1 MIFPVITIRQP
12 WAALI
17 VSGHKDIEN
26 RDWRLPD
33 KYRNCTVLVHA
44 SSKPNFSSIQAD
56 RELIARGHKNLAG
69 TFPLLFRGADL
80 TGHIV
85 GAVRFNGCEL
95 ACLNPTSPWCD
106 VDSQFWWMIGKTMA
120 LPPVPAI
127 GKLKFWQFD
136 YPHRVSWPQEACNA

>member
-33 KYRNCTVLVHA
+33 KFRNCTVLIHSSAKPAFDPHAAQLEMVARGWPMEILHPTTLCGCIIGAVQFTGCLA
-44 SSKPNFSSIQAD
+44 SSTDNAPSEWAD
-56 RELIARGHKNLAG
+56 QGSK
-69 TFPLLFRGADL
+69 
-80 TGHIV
+80 
-85 GAVRFNGCEL
+85 
-95 ACLNPTSPWCD
+95 
-106 VDSQFWWMIGKTMA
+106 FWWRIGKVLP

>member
-17 VSGHKDIEN
+17 ASGHKDIEN

-33 KYRNCTVLVHA
+33 KFRNCTVLIHSSAKPAFDPHAAQLEMVARGWPMEILHPTTLCGCIIGAVQFTGCFA
-44 SSKPNFSSIQAD
+44 SSTDNAPSEWAD
-56 RELIARGHKNLAG
+56 QGSK
-69 TFPLLFRGADL
+69 
-80 TGHIV
+80 
-85 GAVRFNGCEL
+85 
-95 ACLNPTSPWCD
+95 
-106 VDSQFWWMIGKTMA
+106 FWWMIGKVLP

>member
-33 KYRNCTVLVHA
+33 KFLNCTVLIHSSAKPAFDPHA
-44 SSKPNFSSIQAD
+44 AQLEMVARGWPMEILHSTTLCGCIIGAVQFTGCIASNARDTPSEWADKSSK
-56 RELIARGHKNLAG
+56 
-69 TFPLLFRGADL
+69 
-80 TGHIV
+80 
-85 GAVRFNGCEL
+85 
-95 ACLNPTSPWCD
+95 
-106 VDSQFWWMIGKTMA
+106 FWWMIGKILP

-127 GKLKFWQFD
+127 GKLRFWQFD

>member
-33 KYRNCTVLVHA
+33 KFRNCTVLIHSSAKPAFDPHAAQLEMVARGWPMEILHPTTLCGCIIGAVQFTGCFA
-44 SSKPNFSSIQAD
+44 SSTDNAPSEWAD
-56 RELIARGHKNLAG
+56 QGSK
-69 TFPLLFRGADL
+69 
-80 TGHIV
+80 
-85 GAVRFNGCEL
+85 
-95 ACLNPTSPWCD
+95 
-106 VDSQFWWMIGKTMA
+106 FWWRIGKVLP

-136 YPHRVSWPQEACNA
+136 YPHRVSWPQEESR

>member
-17 VSGHKDIEN
+17 ASGHKDIEN

-33 KYRNCTVLVHA
+33 KFRNCTVLIHSSAKPAFDPHAAQLEMVARGWPMEILHSTTLCGCIIGAVQFTGCFA
-44 SSKPNFSSIQAD
+44 SSTDNAPSEWAD
-56 RELIARGHKNLAG
+56 QGSK
-69 TFPLLFRGADL
+69 
-80 TGHIV
+80 
-85 GAVRFNGCEL
+85 
-95 ACLNPTSPWCD
+95 
-106 VDSQFWWMIGKTMA
+106 FWWMIGKVLP

-136 YPHRVSWPQEACNA
+136 YPHRVSWTQEESR

>member
-17 VSGHKDIEN
+17 ASGHKDIEN

-33 KYRNCTVLVHA
+33 KFRNCTVLIHSSAKPAFDPHA
-44 SSKPNFSSIQAD
+44 AQL
-56 RELIARGHKNLAG
+56 EMIARGWPMEILHPTTLCG
-69 TFPLLFRGADL
+69 C
-80 TGHIV
+80 II
-85 GAVRFNGCEL
+85 GAVQFTGCFASSTDNAPSEW
-95 ACLNPTSPWCD
+95 ADQGSK
-106 VDSQFWWMIGKTMA
+106 FWWMIGKVLP

>member
-33 KYRNCTVLVHA
+33 KFRNCTVLIHSSAKPAFDSHAAQLEMVARGWPMEILHSTTLCGCIIGAVQFTGCLA
-44 SSKPNFSSIQAD
+44 SSTGNAPSEWAD
-56 RELIARGHKNLAG
+56 QGSK
-69 TFPLLFRGADL
+69 
-80 TGHIV
+80 
-85 GAVRFNGCEL
+85 
-95 ACLNPTSPWCD
+95 
-106 VDSQFWWMIGKTMA
+106 FWWMIGKILP

-127 GKLKFWQFD
+127 GKLRFWQFD
-136 YPHRVSWPQEACNA
+136 YPHRVSWPQEESK

>member
-33 KYRNCTVLVHA
+33 KFRNCTVLIHSSAKPAFDPHTAQLEMVARGWPMEILHPTTLCGCIIGAVQFTVCLA
-44 SSKPNFSSIQAD
+44 SSTDNAPSEWAD
-56 RELIARGHKNLAG
+56 QGSK
-69 TFPLLFRGADL
+69 
-80 TGHIV
+80 
-85 GAVRFNGCEL
+85 
-95 ACLNPTSPWCD
+95 
-106 VDSQFWWMIGKTMA
+106 FWWMIGKVLP